1 MTMGFLDIFLLSFRT
16 IISYKLR
23 SALTSLG
30 LIIGIAAV
38 IILTSLGRGLHS
50 FVIAEFTQFGTNII
64 GIHPGKKSTFGL
76 SGATISTVR
85 PLSMADAA
93 SLGKLGGILAVVPV
107 VQGNARVETDTK
119 QRRTNVI
126 GAGAAVP
133 QVWQIRTQLGQFLP
147 SGEET
152 NPRAFAV
159 LGDKLA
165 SELFGQTSPLGKRIR
180 IGTDRYR
187 VLGVME
193 KKGQMLGYDMD
204 DTVYIPAA
212 KALAL
217 FDRESLME
225 IDLLYGNN
233 VSVDSVLKSIK
244 QLLIARHGLED
255 FTLITQNQ
263 MLASMDSILN
273 ILTMAVAALGGIS
286 LLVGSVGIITIM
298 TIAVSERVSEI
309 GLLRAIGAERSI
321 IFKLFLFE
329 ALSLSAVGGM
339 IGVLAGIGIVGL
351 ISKLV
356 PALPTE
362 LAWSYI
368 AAAFILS
375 LLIGIISGV
384 IPAIRAARLEPLQA
398 LHSE

>member
-1 MTMGFLDIFLLSFRT
+1 MSFLDVLLLSFRT
-16 IISYKLR
+16 ISSYKLR

-64 GIHPGKKSTFGL
+64 GVHPGKKTTFGI

-85 PLSMADAA
+85 PLSMSDAS
-93 SLGKLGGILAVVPV
+93 SLGRLNGVVAVVPV
-107 VQGNARVETDTK
+107 VQGNARVETDNK

-126 GAGAAVP
+126 GAGSAVP
-133 QVWQIRTQLGQFLP
+133 QVWKIRPVQGQFLP
-147 SGEET
+147 SGEDA

-165 SELFGQTSPLGKRIR
+165 TELFGQINPMGKRVR
-180 IGTDRYR
+180 IGSDRYR
-187 VLGVME
+187 VIGVME
-193 KKGQMLGYDMD
+193 KKGQMLGFDMD

-212 KALAL
+212 KALEM
-217 FDRESLME
+217 FDREGLME
-225 IDLLYGNN
+225 INLLYGNN
-233 VSVDSVLKSIK
+233 ISVETVQRSIR
-244 QLLIARHGLED
+244 QLLIARHGRED
-255 FTLITQNQ
+255 FNLITQNQ
-263 MLASMDSILN
+263 MLESMGSILN
-273 ILTMAVAALGGIS
+273 ILTLAVAALGGIS

-309 GLLRAIGAERSI
+309 GLLRAMGAERAV

-329 ALSLSAVGGM
+329 ALTLSAVGGS
-339 IGVLAGIGIVGL
+339 IGVLAGVGIVGL
-351 ISKLV
+351 ISNLV
-356 PALPTE
+356 PALPAE

-368 AAAFILS
+368 AAAFSLS
-375 LLIGIISGV
+375 LLIGIGSGV
-384 IPAIRAARLEPLQA
+384 MPAIKAAHLDPLQA

>member
-1 MTMGFLDIFLLSFRT
+1 MHSLDILRLSFRT
-16 IISYKLR
+16 ITSYKLR

-64 GIHPGKKSTFGL
+64 GVHPGKKTTFGIF
-76 SGATISTVR
+76 GATISTVR
-85 PLSMADAA
+85 PLSMADAS
-93 SLGKLGGILAVVPV
+93 SLSKLGGIIAVVPV
-107 VQGNARVETDTK
+107 VQGNARVETDNK

-126 GAGAAVP
+126 GAGDGVP
-133 QVWQIRTQLGQFLP
+133 QVWKIRPAVGQFLP
-147 SGEET
+147 SGEDT

-165 SELFGQTSPLGKRIR
+165 AELYGQISPLGKRVR
-180 IGTDRYR
+180 IGADRYR
-187 VLGVME
+187 VIGVME
-193 KKGQMLGYDMD
+193 KKGQMLGFDMD

-212 KALAL
+212 KALEM

-225 IDLLYGNN
+225 INLLYGNN
-233 VSVDSVLKSIK
+233 ISVAAVQKSIK
-244 QLLIARHGLED
+244 QLLIARHGRED
-255 FTLITQNQ
+255 FNLITQNQ
-263 MLASMDSILN
+263 MLESMNSILN

-298 TIAVSERVSEI
+298 SIAVSERVSEI
-309 GLLRAIGAERSI
+309 GLLRAMGAERKI

-329 ALSLSAVGGM
+329 ALTLSAVGGL

-351 ISKLV
+351 VSNLL

-368 AAAFILS
+368 ASAFALS

-384 IPAIRAARLEPLQA
+384 MPAIKAAHLDPLQA